1 VSNEASTPDAT
12 GRVLAAL
19 GSLGLGTGNPAVDRA
34 VAYLRRRQ
42 EPDGSWFGRWG
53 VNYVYGT
60 WQVLAGLAR
69 IGLPGDDPAVAAG
82 ANWLL
87 SRQQPCG
94 GWGESPESYA
104 DPRRRGQGEP
114 TASQTAWALMG
125 LLAAGLEAHP
135 AVSRAAEYLVD
146 TQIDDGAWAEEP
158 FTGTGLPG
166 TIYLRHHYYPLYFPL
181 MALSQWAVT
190 ASAVQ
195 ATVAA
200 PSLRVVM
207 PPSEARRA
215 AGGGGL

>member
-1 VSNEASTPDAT
+1 
-12 GRVLAAL
+12 
-19 GSLGLGTGNPAVDRA
+19 VDRA
-34 VAYLRRRQ
+34 AAYLRRRQ

-69 IGLPGDDPAVAAG
+69 IGLSGDDPSVAAG

-135 AVSRAAEYLVD
+135 AASRAVQYLVD
-146 TQIDDGAWAEEP
+146 TQSDNGVWAEEP

-181 MALSQWAVT
+181 MAISQWVVT
-190 ASAVQ
+190 ASATQ

-200 PSLRVVM
+200 PNLRIIM
-207 PPSEARRA
+207 PPDEIGRPQA
-215 AGGGGL
+215 AALYSAHG